1 MGDPSGLIRLI
12 RPVNCF
18 MIGFAILV
26 GALIGGGVNILNSPG
41 ELFLAFLTGF
51 TLAGSAMAINDY
63 YDREIDAINE
73 PQRPIP
79 SGAVTPAEALTVFIF
94 LSAIGLVSS
103 WIIGLGHT
111 VIAAITWVALIT
123 YSTVGKRTGL
133 PGNFIVSTCIAF
145 PFVYGG
151 IMNFD
156 SNLDLIFLFAF
167 IAFLTNMG
175 REVTKGIVDVD
186 GDAAMGIRT
195 VAVSRG
201 AVTAAWVSVFFYV
214 FAVVV
219 SFIPPFLEMVSLWY
233 VPFVA
238 FTDLGLIYLSLSL
251 VREPSGENS
260 RKVKTHVFI
269 LMLSGLLGFI
279 AGSLL

>member
-18 MIGFAILV
+18 MIGFAILI
-26 GALIGGGVNILNSPG
+26 GALIGGVNILNSPG

-94 LSAIGLVSS
+94 LSVIGLVSS